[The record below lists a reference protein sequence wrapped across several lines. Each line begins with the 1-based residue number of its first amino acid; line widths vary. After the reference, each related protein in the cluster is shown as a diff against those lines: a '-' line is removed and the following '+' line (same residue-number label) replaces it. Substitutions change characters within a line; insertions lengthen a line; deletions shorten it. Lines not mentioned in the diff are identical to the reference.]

1 MIYYVAHWD
10 KILLQSRGPIVKY
23 LATSK
28 INAICPIEHKNQLN
42 SFYNH
47 SINWEI
53 DKTKILDF
61 KGIFNLASIIKNNG
75 EQNIYHIFTLKS
87 GILFM
92 ISKFITK
99 NKSKNILS
107 VTGLGYLF
115 SKNLKAKILRVLIK
129 PIFIFLINK
138 TFHTIIFQNKSDLRI
153 FSEFTNFKNESLL
166 IESSGI
172 ETNEYIQKKTFNSEL
187 KVLMSSRLLIDK
199 GIRDFVDIANKNEN
213 KKLKF
218 FLSGE
223 IDYGNPKSINH
234 HELQNIINNSSVEYL
249 GYIDLRKELHN
260 YDIIISLSDYE
271 GFSRVLLEAAWVG
284 LFCISTLNPG
294 TEFISYFE
302 NSKIIDNKDNNQIL
316 LYLNN
321 LLNSNL
327 QISNKNKKIISKNY
341 TSSIIANQFSKLYYL
356 DK

>member
-23 LATSK
+23 LNTLK
-28 INAICPIEHKNQLN
+28 INAICPIKHKNELN
-42 SFYNH
+42 SFYNQ
-47 SINWEI
+47 SINWEL

-61 KGIFNLASIIKNNG
+61 KAIFNLASIIKNNG

-92 ISKFITK
+92 ISNFITK
-99 NKSKNILS
+99 NDSKNILS

-115 SKNLKAKILRVLIK
+115 SNNLKAKILRSLIK

-138 TFHTIIFQNKSDLRI
+138 TFDTIIFQNKSDLRI
-153 FSEFTNFKNESLL
+153 FNKFTHFQNKSIL

-172 ETNEYIQKKTFNSEL
+172 ETNDYIQKNSFNNEL
-187 KVLMSSRLLIDK
+187 KILMSSRLLIDK
-199 GIRDFVDIANKNEN
+199 GILDFVSIANKNEN

-223 IDYGNPKSINH
+223 IDNGNPKSINH
-234 HELQNIINNSSVEYL
+234 YDLQNLINNSPVEYL

-260 YDIIISLSDYE
+260 YDILISLSDYE

-294 TEFISYFE
+294 TEFLSNFE
-302 NSKIIDNKDNNQIL
+302 NSKIIENKDNNQIL

-327 QISNKNKKIISKNY
+327 KISNKNKIIISENY

-356 DK
+356 D

>member
-23 LATSK
+23 LATKK
-28 INAICPIEHKNQLN
+28 INAICPIKHKNELN

-53 DKTKILDF
+53 DKTKILDI
-61 KGIFNLASIIKNNG
+61 KAIFNLASIIKNNG

-99 NKSKNILS
+99 NESKNILS

-153 FSEFTNFKNESLL
+153 FSKFTNFKN
-166 IESSGI
+166 
-172 ETNEYIQKKTFNSEL
+172 IQKNSFNNEL
-187 KVLMSSRLLIDK
+187 KILMSSRLLIDK
-199 GIRDFVDIANKNEN
+199 GILDFVDIANKNEN